1 MTNTKTLEQKTQVAS
16 DATQATARA
25 QELLKTQDA
34 KKATTTKRE
43 VAQVASLKIDL
54 KNQKYDKNSAVYKKR
69 ASYLNRDYQKTVS
82 ETESEIVKDTTTDMF
97 TDVCEAFLLDYLC
110 KQYISTNRNDF
121 VSSSQQIKASNNRGA
136 AFGDCNRR
144 AQVNLAK
151 LKCIVRLTK
160 NEMLEQNHVVDA
172 SKYYV
177 RLNLNNAY
185 VKTRIA
191 QLREQLAV
199 KATA

>member
-1 MTNTKTLEQKTQVAS
+1 MTNTQKIEEQVVTQVAS
-16 DATQATARA
+16 NATQATKRA

-54 KNQKYDKNSAVYKKR
+54 KNQKYDKNSAVFKKR
-69 ASYLNRDYQKTVS
+69 ASYLLRDYQKVLSNS
-82 ETESEIVKDTTTDMF
+82 ETEVVVDTTTDMF
-97 TDVCEAFLLDYLC
+97 TDVCESFLLDYLC

-121 VSSSQQIKASNNRGA
+121 VSSSQQIKASNNKGA
-136 AFGDCNRR
+136 SFGDCNRR
-144 AQVNLAK
+144 AQISLAK

-160 NEMLEQNHVVDA
+160 DEMLAQHHAVDA
-172 SKYYV
+172 SKYYM

-191 QLREQLAV
+191 QIRAELSV
-199 KATA
+199 KA